1 MIYSKQIEPEFDQSI
16 FWRCRR
22 GMLELDVLLQGFY
35 KKDFDSLPKNDKR
48 VFIRL
53 LEFPDSILFDLLL
66 GGTISTD
73 EEVNRVI
80 KQIRAV
86 TTH

>member
-1 MIYSKQIEPEFDQSI
+1 MVLPEEDRSI

-35 KKDFDSLPKNDKR
+35 QKDFETLNSNDKH
-48 VFIRL
+48 VFVRL
-53 LEFPDSILFDLLL
+53 LDYPDSILFDLLL

-80 KQIRAV
+80 KQIRTV